1 MEDDKAENELIAL
14 KKLAESLSVLCNQLE
29 TALLEVQRLEQQQKA
44 DTIKLEQLRSLR
56 DLTT

>member
-1 MEDDKAENELIAL
+1 MEDDKAQNELVAL

-44 DTIKLEQLRSLR
+44 DKIKLEQLRGLR
-56 DLTT
+56 DLNT